1 MPSTVPVIGTA
12 TTVEAATTNRF
23 INHQTLSMYKGTTR
37 QLKINGVSSGKV
49 KWSSQNSHIAAVNS
63 KGKVRAKLSLTI
75 PVRNRAPAEQEPCF
89 FFLCLM
95 YFCAL
100 LFYALFFLYF
110 VFSVLYYFYA
120 LCVSIV
126 FTLLRSLTLHC

>member
-23 INHQTLSMYKGTTR
+23 INHQTLSMYKGTIR

-63 KGKVRAKLSLTI
+63 NGKVRAKSSGSTTI
-75 PVRNRAPAEQEPCF
+75 VARVGSQYSAVR
-89 FFLCLM
+89 
-95 YFCAL
+95 
-100 LFYALFFLYF
+100 
-110 VFSVLYYFYA
+110 
-120 LCVSIV
+120 
-126 FTLLRSLTLHC
+126 